1 MDERGFLMSSII
13 IHHKNFDPSD
23 NRIENLYI
31 LFSESDHKIL
41 EYSLLEFAE
50 ELLRTK
56 QIRFVNGKYINN
68 I

>member
-1 MDERGFLMSSII
+1 M
-13 IHHKNFDPSD
+13 HKFNSEMGCG
-23 NRIENLYI
+23 IEFKNSGIYI